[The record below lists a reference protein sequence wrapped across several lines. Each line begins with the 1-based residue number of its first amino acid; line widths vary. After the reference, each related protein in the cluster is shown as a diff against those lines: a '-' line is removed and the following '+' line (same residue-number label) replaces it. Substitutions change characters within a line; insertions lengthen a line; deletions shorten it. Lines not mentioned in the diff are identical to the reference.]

1 MLRCKL
7 KKNVARITGLKY
19 GTSLYLGTH
28 VTGSQLACML
38 QTYVNAV
45 NEPGAI
51 PVVETSWETSLR
63 ILAERFYQE
72 AVEIYKK
79 GMTAGLDACG
89 EEPME
94 ADGGTLQLPSY
105 LIPGPK
111 FSCRPVVV

>member
-1 MLRCKL
+1 MQAKCSFQFL
-7 KKNVARITGLKY
+7 NFDDN
-19 GTSLYLGTH
+19 TSIYLDTH
-28 VTGSQLACML
+28 VTGSQLACVL
-38 QTYVNAV
+38 QTYVDAV

-63 ILAERFYQE
+63 MLAERFHQE

-94 ADGGTLQLPSY
+94 ADGGTLQYS
-105 LIPGPK
+105 
-111 FSCRPVVV
+111 FPVT